1 MTDAAVGPGR
11 QRPGAALPD
20 GRGRTNLDLTGRD
33 LDGNPDVVIRDV
45 EVTSDG
51 WHVLRRTTLDYRR
64 RDGQW
69 TTQQRETYDRG
80 NGATVLLYDL
90 AERTVLLSRQFRFPA
105 YVNGSPDGM
114 LIETAAGLL
123 DDDAPEVAIRREAEE
138 ELGVTIGEIRHVFDL
153 FMSPGSV
160 TERVHF
166 YVAPFAAA
174 DLTGRGG
181 GLEEEGEDIERVAL
195 GFDDAFA
202 AITDG
207 RINDAKTVILLQ
219 WAALHLFGAASA
231 TSPARD

>member
-1 MTDAAVGPGR
+1 
-11 QRPGAALPD
+11 
-20 GRGRTNLDLTGRD
+20 
-33 LDGNPDVVIRDV
+33 VVVRDV

-138 ELGVTIGEIRHVFDL
+138 ELGVRIGEIRHVFDL

-160 TERVHF
+160 TERLHF

-174 DLTGRGG
+174 DLTGLGG

-195 GFDDAFA
+195 GFDDALD
-202 AITDG
+202 AIADG

-231 TSPARD
+231 TSTDRA